1 MSLQEKLPPRDKIL
15 KEFQKKLGGNV
26 LLIAYKLKK
35 WFPIRRSLKE
45 VLLRK
50 PPRYVRAVDGITFYI
65 REGETFC
72 LVGESGCGKTTTGR
86 TLIRLLDPTD
96 GYVFYKARPETLK
109 TLKETLGEKIYI
121 NGDYVDLTTIPA
133 KKFKPLRKEL
143 QIIFQDPYGSLN
155 PRFKIKDILE
165 EPLLVHGMG
174 GTAEEREKRVLKALE
189 DVKLTPADEFA
200 YRYPHMLSGGQRQ
213 RVVIAR
219 AVILNPRFV
228 VADEPVSMLDVSIR
242 AEILELMMEL
252 KRRYG
257 LTYLFITH
265 DLAVARYICDR
276 IAVMYLGTIVE
287 IADSDT
293 IVENPLHPYTRA
305 LIAAVPEPDPSLR
318 HKFKEVPI
326 KGEIPSAA
334 AIPPGCR
341 FHPRC
346 VALDQHP
353 ELRSLCTSEQPEL
366 IEYEKDHWVAC
377 WLYQKK

>member
-1 MSLQEKLPPRDKIL
+1 MSKQSRLPPRDEVL
-15 KEFQKKLGGNV
+15 KEIEKKVGEK
-26 LLIAYKLKK
+26 LLLYAYRLRK
-35 WFPIRRSLKE
+35 WFPIRRGIKE
-45 VLLRK
+45 VLTRQ
-50 PPRYVRAVDGITFYI
+50 PPRYVRAVDTITFYI
-65 REGETFC
+65 KQGETFC

-86 TLIRLLDPTD
+86 TIIRLLEPTG

-109 TLKETLGEKIYI
+109 EVKELQR
-121 NGDYVDLTTIPA
+121 NVYVKDGFIDLTTVHA
-133 KKFKPLRKEL
+133 KRFKPLRKEL

-165 EPLLVHGMG
+165 EPLIVHGLG
-174 GTAEEREKRVLKALE
+174 GSMEEREKMILKALE
-189 DVKLTPADEFA
+189 DVKLTPPEEFA

-213 RVVIAR
+213 RIGIAR
-219 AVILNPRFV
+219 AVILNPRFI

-242 AEILELMMEL
+242 AEILELMNEL
-252 KRRYG
+252 KRKYG

-276 IAVMYLGTIVE
+276 IAVMYLGKIVE
-287 IADSDT
+287 IASSDEL
-293 IVENPLHPYTRA
+293 IDNPLHPYTKA
-305 LIAAVPEPDPSLR
+305 LIAAVPEPDPELR

-346 VALDQHP
+346 VALDHHP
-353 ELRSLCTSEQPEL
+353 ELRKQCTTVEPDL
-366 IEYEKDHWVAC
+366 IEYEKEHYVAC
-377 WLYQKK
+377 WLYRRS